1 MTRTWTPAQTAAIET
16 RGRTLLISAAAGA
29 GKTATLTERIIR
41 RLTDPEKPLELSRL
55 LIVTFTRAAAAEL
68 RDRIGA
74 ALSEAIRRDPGN
86 RYLQRQLISL
96 GSASIST
103 IDAFVREPVKAHFAE
118 LGMPA
123 KNRIADEAELAPL
136 RERVMGDLMEAYYI
150 KYAQAPSDE
159 LFSLLENNA
168 FADLCDSLTPSK
180 NDEALIPA
188 LLALYERLLSFPAEL
203 SRLQIEADELEAMAN
218 GDFFATSHGKPLHM
232 WLRDFCTSAE
242 TALSTGCALIG
253 ANEAAVKAYG
263 KAFEADLAFI
273 RELLRASSYSA
284 AYTLLATYQNARL
297 GPLRDASEALIACK
311 EERAELVKAIK
322 TLAKTYFADTP
333 EVVAAQMRQT
343 AQMCRVLYDFLT
355 EYDRRILEEKR
366 ARGISDFTDNR
377 RFLLHLLRNADGSP
391 SPLAAELAARY
402 DEVYIDEY
410 QDVDELQDEI
420 FRLIGGNRRFM
431 VGDIKQSI
439 YGFRGAD
446 PSVFARYRR
455 DLPSLFEGNENPDGN
470 SIFMSDNFR
479 CDEGVIRVTNAVCGH
494 MLRACP
500 TSVGYVEADDL
511 GFAKR
516 SPSEDYVA
524 PRVEVTVLTK
534 GGSDADEATDEE
546 NGETSDVR
554 READYVAGRIATLLR
569 EGTKLASGA
578 PVRPRDIVILM
589 RASTHLAVF
598 REALSAMG
606 IPTGS
611 DELDAREAG
620 RDLLHGG
627 DMMHLVNLL
636 RVIDDPDADIPLSE
650 VLRAPFPGLSLEELL
665 TIRRIEDRSTQGY
678 SLFECLETYP
688 GIPGAEPA
696 LCEKVTA
703 FLAWIEHYRTLCT
716 TQPAAAILRFLG
728 RDERC
733 ACRDTEA
740 YRYLYESARTC
751 RTATFVSLYAFLRY
765 FEKKLLTTQNITPT
779 GNNEDE
785 WGKVTLMTIHKSK
798 GLEFPV
804 CFVVRCGQYFS
815 AASMAKDLIFEK
827 QVGVAMK
834 LYRRGRGDRDSL
846 SLQTQA
852 KEDTTL
858 RAAAALAVKL
868 SEREEEMRVLY
879 VAMTRARER
888 LCLVGVGNEKQVR
901 VREGDRFA
909 TLSCNCYL
917 KWVLAGLT
925 AHPEVAAFCDLQYI
939 PIADVVLDEP
949 LSRDRAVL
957 RSETD
962 AAIADRYRRI
972 RAGRR
977 EPTEMEWRLGQV
989 PTKVPASRMS
999 PHMLDT
1005 CVFYDTDLIPD
1016 EGGKLPDATRA
1027 DGGSWCD
1034 TRTVDALR
1042 ESLRLMAS
1050 GNGESNEFELL
1061 LNENRRPT
1069 AAEKGTAAH
1078 LFLQFCDY
1086 GLVARH
1092 GLEVEIARLA
1102 ELGYLNARTVAILD
1116 RETLQG
1122 FFDSRFF
1129 ARMQSAVRTAR
1140 ELRFNRFV
1148 PLSTLTADAAFAEAL
1163 GDRTLYVQGS
1173 IDLLCEFSDGHIE
1186 ICDYKTDHITD
1197 AERAD
1202 PTLLQARMTER
1213 HGEQLRQYA
1222 EAVLEMY
1229 GKRPTKVYI
1238 YSLPLC
1244 EAVEI
1249 RVDL

>member
-1 MTRTWTPAQTAAIET
+1 MTRTWTPAQSAAIEM

-41 RLTDPEKPLELSRL
+41 RLTDPEQPVELARL

-96 GSASIST
+96 SSASIST

-136 RERVMGDLMEAYYI
+136 RERVMGDLMEAYYV
-150 KYAQAPSDE
+150 KYARSPSGE
-159 LFSLLENNA
+159 LFSLLEDNA

-180 NDEALIPA
+180 NDEALLPT
-188 LLALYERLLSFPAEL
+188 LLSLYERLLSFPEEIR
-203 SRLQIEADELEAMAN
+203 RLQTEADELETMAD
-218 GDFFATSHGKPLHM
+218 GDFFDTSHGAPLRM
-232 WLRDFCTSAE
+232 WLRDFCVSAE
-242 TALSTGCALIG
+242 TALSEACALIQT
-253 ANEAAVKAYG
+253 NEAAVKAYG
-263 KAFEADLAFI
+263 KAFEADLAFV
-273 RELLRASSYSA
+273 RALTRVSGYAEAYGLL
-284 AYTLLATYQNARL
+284 TTYQNVRL
-297 GPLRDASEALIACK
+297 GPLRDADEALVTCK

-322 TLAKTYFADTP
+322 ALGKTYFADAP
-333 EVVAAQMRQT
+333 EVVAAQMRST
-343 AQMCRVLYDFLT
+343 ARMCRVLYDFLT

-366 ARGISDFTDNR
+366 TRGISDFTDNR
-377 RFLLHLLRNADGSP
+377 RYLLHLLRNADGTP
-391 SPLAAELAARY
+391 TPLAAELAARY

-455 DLPSLFEGNENPDGN
+455 DLPSLFDGGESAGGN

-494 MLRACP
+494 ILRACP
-500 TSVGYVEADDL
+500 ESVGYVAADDL

-516 SPSEDYVA
+516 PPSEDYRA
-524 PRVEVTVLTK
+524 PQVEVTVLTK
-534 GGSDADEATDEE
+534 TVGDTDETTDDE
-546 NGETSDVR
+546 SGETSDVR
-554 READYVAGRIATLLR
+554 READYVAGRIAALLR
-569 EGTKLASGA
+569 EGTKLANGA
-578 PVRPRDIVILM
+578 PVRPKDIVILM

-665 TIRRIEDRSTQGY
+665 AVRRIQDRATQGY
-678 SLFECLETYP
+678 SLYECLETYP
-688 GIPGAEPA
+688 SVSGADPT
-696 LCEKVTA
+696 LSEKVAA
-703 FLAWIEHYRTLCT
+703 FRAWIERYRALCA
-716 TQPAAAILRFLG
+716 TQPASAILRFLG
-728 RDERC
+728 RDDRC
-733 ACRDTEA
+733 ACRGTEA

-765 FEKKLLTTQNITPT
+765 FEKKLLTTQNVTPSS
-779 GNNEDE
+779 GAEDE
-785 WGKVTLMTIHKSK
+785 WGRVTLMTIHKSK

-827 QVGVAMK
+827 RVGVAMK
-834 LYRRGRGDRDSL
+834 LYRREGAGHEAL
-846 SLQTQA
+846 SPQTQA

-858 RAAAALAVKL
+858 RATAALAVKL

-888 LCLVGVGNEKQVR
+888 LCLVGIGNDKPIH

-917 KWVLAGLT
+917 KWILAGLY
-925 AHPEVAAFCDLQYI
+925 AHPEVSPFCAIQYI
-939 PIADVVLDEP
+939 PLADIHTGERLT
-949 LSRDRAVL
+949 LTRAAS
-957 RSETD
+957 RSEEDMVT
-962 AAIADRYRRI
+962 ADRYRCI
-972 RAGRR
+972 LHTRR

-999 PHMLDT
+999 PDMLDT

-1016 EGGKLPDATRA
+1016 EGGKLPDATQA

-1034 TRTVDALR
+1034 ARTVDALR
-1042 ESLRLMAS
+1042 ESLRLMTS
-1050 GNGESNEFELL
+1050 GGSEINEFELL
-1061 LNENRRPT
+1061 LSENRRPS
-1069 AAEKGTAAH
+1069 AAEKGTAVH

-1086 GLVARH
+1086 DRVARY
-1092 GLEVEIARLA
+1092 GLEEEIARLA
-1102 ELGYLNARTVAILD
+1102 EQGYLNTRTVQILD
-1116 RETLQG
+1116 REALQG
-1122 FFDSRFF
+1122 FFDSHFF
-1129 ARMQSAVRTAR
+1129 ARMQTAVRTER

-1148 PLSTLTADAAFAEAL
+1148 PLSTLTADAEFAKAL

-1186 ICDYKTDHITD
+1186 ICDYKTDRISD
-1197 AERAD
+1197 AERTD
-1202 PTLLQARMTER
+1202 PTLLQTRMTER

-1222 EAVLEMY
+1222 KAVADMY

-1249 RVDL
+1249 RIDP